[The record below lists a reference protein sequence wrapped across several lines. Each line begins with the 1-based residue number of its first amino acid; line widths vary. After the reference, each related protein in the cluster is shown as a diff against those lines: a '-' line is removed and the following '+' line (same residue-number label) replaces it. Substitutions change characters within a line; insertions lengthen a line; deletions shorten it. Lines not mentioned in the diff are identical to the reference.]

1 MMLADRYV
9 ISQYCCRGV
18 QAWHLSHTPA
28 HATVKLRINTPYVQ
42 TGLSPGQDW
51 VSTRPHSS
59 LITLTCFRPDKGTWS
74 IAGRVARVHKS
85 VKRAHFMRGF
95 RGFSFLCAPHYV
107 SQVTR
112 NDRCKR
118 LERGVSPGTF
128 GW

>member
-18 QAWHLSHTPA
+18 QVWHLSHSPA

-59 LITLTCFRPDKGTWS
+59 LIALPSFGPLR
-74 IAGRVARVHKS
+74 ARGMS
-85 VKRAHFMRGF
+85 RGESHGF
-95 RGFSFLCAPHYV
+95 KNLSNGAILCGFSRIPFFTCAALPMQGNRD
-107 SQVTR
+107 S
-112 NDRCKR
+112 
-118 LERGVSPGTF
+118 S
-128 GW
+128 